1 MNVRWTIMALG
12 LALASCSKA
21 DLQNLATATRDRAES
36 IGAESRRLASL
47 EGADGN
53 NEYLISRKPSLDAPP
68 AKDAPPPE
76 RPGDSLAS
84 DPTSPFAPQVEP
96 SPESAPKSAFGLLS
110 EPAPPKR

>member
-1 MNVRWTIMALG
+1 MNVCWTIIVLG

-21 DLQNLATATRDRAES
+21 DLQNLATATRDRAQN

-47 EGADGN
+47 EGADGDS
-53 NEYLISRKPSLDAPP
+53 EHLISRRPPPAAPP
-68 AKDAPPPE
+68 LKDAPPPE

-96 SPESAPKSAFGLLS
+96 PPESAPKSAFGSLP
-110 EPAPPKR
+110 EPTPPPR